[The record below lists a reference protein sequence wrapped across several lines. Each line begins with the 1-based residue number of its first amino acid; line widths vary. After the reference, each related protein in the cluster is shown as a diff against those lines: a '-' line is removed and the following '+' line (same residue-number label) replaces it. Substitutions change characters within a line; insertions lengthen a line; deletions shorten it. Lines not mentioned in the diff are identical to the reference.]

1 MSSHSSYI
9 DCKYNLASN
18 EAEIVCDWCQ
28 SMIDF
33 NPREGWSVPLT
44 PTEHERSIALF
55 GGPSV
60 HASGRWKRLAAS
72 LGDSEHANWAKL
84 EHETLDPIVGL
95 PCSDDEFQELGN
107 AISQGNAL
115 SSAQNRWLA
124 QGIEFQDGS
133 CFRIMEDRQYLDDV
147 ELPSVISTRS
157 LFPIITDRELRRGWD
172 LAKLIVG
179 LSCSTPL
186 TNRPQDGRDGR
197 AMYFGFRNGDSNSRP
212 MASMLAWLST
222 KVKIDRLK
230 QTTHSGKAGF
240 ISWAFDVRSELIRN
254 GGRGNMEDLRKA
266 FSHHPRGLFD
276 CYDTPW
282 MKHWRDSKEF
292 EIPATT
298 LDWPLRI
305 SEKHISL
312 RVRSNTGRTR
322 LVQIPR
328 QPVHLAILVS
338 LALSPLNSDA
348 GKILLGLQH
357 NWSHVYLKT
366 DTPTAQMVRSLEFC
380 HGILNGLTDRVYV
393 KNSTAL
399 VVGKLGHIYQ
409 INVTKGQHGAPYL
422 ISHLS
427 NLVRE
432 HKHAICIHNGQYHS
446 TVPLGDTMGSVILSM
461 YNDTA
466 ATLNIDSLN
475 DLIRTHPP
483 FGFLR
488 PVPHEWVSSLNQ
500 EALKE
505 LMHHQHGY
513 ITHPWYDE
521 SDARFNPEPERGN
534 RGFQGLLQRQFRRTG
549 RAEEMRKIEWNEIFK
564 EYFEE
569 SGSFPIEKVVQ
580 RWAGTVKPY
589 RLHAVHHTSAEARA
603 LRYGDFRRHLHHRR
617 HAVMP
622 RRRDDIHE
630 IGDIRDGERRW
641 CEVYS
646 RIWSVLTSQPLGSDF
661 QIPTNYGDA
670 LQFENVELKV
680 TLRNTVERRFVQQVA
695 SILGYVKDFDSPS
708 HTHYLRRD
716 HPRPNARL
724 RLTDLLG
731 ESQRRQNVRGAPPR
745 WWNYANVDRVP
756 HAFERFSWQLHEDL
770 TDEPRKQK
778 EFIAYDGLGDIFG

>member
-9 DCKYNLASN
+9 DCKYNLDSN

-44 PTEHERSIALF
+44 PTDHERAIALF

-60 HASGRWKRLAAS
+60 HASGRWKRLAHS
-72 LGDSEHANWAKL
+72 LGDGEHANWAKL
-84 EHETLDPIVGL
+84 EHEAMEPIADL
-95 PCSDDEFQELGN
+95 PCSEAEFQELGDALVN
-107 AISQGNAL
+107 GHELSNSQI
-115 SSAQNRWLA
+115 RWLA

-133 CFRIMEDRQYLDDV
+133 CFRIMDGRQYLDDV
-147 ELPSVISTRS
+147 ELPSIISLRS
-157 LFPIITDRELRRGWD
+157 FFPIMTDKKLRSGWD

-179 LSCSTPL
+179 LSCSTPAA
-186 TNRPQDGRDGR
+186 NRNQDHREIR
-197 AMYFGFRNGDSNSRP
+197 ALNYVFANGDSNSRP

-230 QTTHSGKAGF
+230 ETGLSGKAGF
-240 ISWAFDVRSELIRN
+240 ISWAYDVRTELIRN
-254 GGRGNMEDLRKA
+254 GGRTNMQDLRKA
-266 FSHHPRGLFD
+266 FSNHPRGLFD

-282 MKHWRDSKEF
+282 MRHWRDPKEF
-292 EIPATT
+292 KIPANT
-298 LDWPLRI
+298 LDWPLRV

-312 RVRSNTGRTR
+312 RVRSQVGRTR

-357 NWSHVYLKT
+357 NWSQAYLKT
-366 DTPTAQMVRSLEFC
+366 DAPTDQMVRSLEFC

-393 KNSTAL
+393 KNATVL
-399 VVGKLGHIYQ
+399 VVGKLGHCYE
-409 INVTKGQHGAPYL
+409 INVTRGQHSAPYL

-427 NLVRE
+427 GFGRE
-432 HKHAICIHNGQYHS
+432 HKDAICIHNGHYHS
-446 TVPLGDTMGSVILSM
+446 TVPLGDTMGSVVLSM
-461 YNDTA
+461 YNDTT

-475 DLIRTHPP
+475 DLIRNRPP

-488 PVPHEWVSSLNQ
+488 PVPREWIAVLDQ

-505 LMHHQHGY
+505 LTYHHHNY
-513 ITHPWYDE
+513 VADPWYE
-521 SDARFNPEPERGN
+521 LRGRYEPEPERGN
-534 RGFQGLLQRQFRRTG
+534 RGFRGLLQRQFRHGERISERRNT
-549 RAEEMRKIEWNEIFK
+549 EWNEIFQ
-564 EYFEE
+564 EHFEE
-569 SGSFPIEKVVQ
+569 SGTFPIHNVIQ
-580 RWAGTVKPY
+580 RWAGGVKPY
-589 RLHAVHHTSAEARA
+589 RAHAVHRSSAEERA
-603 LRYGDFRRHLHHRR
+603 FRYGDFRRQIHHRR

-622 RRRDDIHE
+622 RRRDDVHQ

-661 QIPTNYGDA
+661 LIPAKYGAA
-670 LQFENVELKV
+670 LEFGNVDLKV
-680 TLRNTVERRFVQQVA
+680 TLRNTVERRFVRQIA
-695 SILGYVKDFDSPS
+695 SILGYVKDLEGPN
-708 HTHYLRRD
+708 HTHYIRRD

-731 ESQRRQNVRGAPPR
+731 ESQRRQGVRGAPPR
-745 WWNYANVDRVP
+745 WWNYANV
-756 HAFERFSWQLHEDL
+756 ERAPDTVERYPWQLHEDL

-778 EFIAYDGLGDIFG
+778 EFTELTGLGDLFG